1 MADRHYNSDWEDEF
15 GRLEEA
21 MPEEKEHVA
30 MRDIT
35 TDDRPREKLLKMG
48 AEKLS
53 RAELLAILIGSG
65 STRQNATEL
74 MTDIISD
81 CGGQLMNLD
90 HMSIEELMSYN
101 GIGLAKAVTIKAA
114 LELGNRRVNETM
126 TTAKTF
132 NNAETT
138 YRFMKHKIA
147 NLTHEECWALMLNNK
162 SRLLKLARL
171 SQGGRTSTLVDVRIL
186 LKQAIMAEAI
196 CVILVHNHPSGGL
209 SPSRDDDRL
218 TESVKSALQ
227 AVSIQ
232 LLDHVI
238 IADGGYYSYVENG
251 RL

>member
-1 MADRHYNSDWEDEF
+1 MNSD
-15 GRLEEA
+15 GSKRLCPKRRSMWPCA
-21 MPEEKEHVA
+21 TSPL
-30 MRDIT
+30 T
-35 TDDRPREKLLKMG
+35 TDRGRSCSRWEQKNCRGLNCSPFSSAAVPHAKMPR
-48 AEKLS
+48 
-53 RAELLAILIGSG
+53 
-65 STRQNATEL
+65 
-74 MTDIISD
+74 
-81 CGGQLMNLD
+81 
-90 HMSIEELMSYN
+90 
-101 GIGLAKAVTIKAA
+101 IGLAKAVTIKAA

>member
-81 CGGQLMNLD
+81 CGPHEHRGADVVQRNRPGQ
-90 HMSIEELMSYN
+90 
-101 GIGLAKAVTIKAA
+101 
-114 LELGNRRVNETM
+114 
-126 TTAKTF
+126 
-132 NNAETT
+132 
-138 YRFMKHKIA
+138 
-147 NLTHEECWALMLNNK
+147 
-162 SRLLKLARL
+162 
-171 SQGGRTSTLVDVRIL
+171 
-186 LKQAIMAEAI
+186 
-196 CVILVHNHPSGGL
+196 SGY
-209 SPSRDDDRL
+209 
-218 TESVKSALQ
+218 
-227 AVSIQ
+227 
-232 LLDHVI
+232 H
-238 IADGGYYSYVENG
+238 
-251 RL
+251 